1 MNEVVLN
8 KKCRS
13 CGSPYQMIRN
23 PEYEKDKYA
32 MKFINVDGKNQY
44 YSNKTHY
51 RCPTCMASG
60 KK

>member
-1 MNEVVLN
+1 MNKKVLD

-13 CGSPYQMIRN
+13 CGSPYLMIRN

-32 MKFINVDGKNQY
+32 MKFINDDGTYRYN
-44 YSNKTHY
+44 SNKSLY
-51 RCPTCMASG
+51 RCPTCMVSG